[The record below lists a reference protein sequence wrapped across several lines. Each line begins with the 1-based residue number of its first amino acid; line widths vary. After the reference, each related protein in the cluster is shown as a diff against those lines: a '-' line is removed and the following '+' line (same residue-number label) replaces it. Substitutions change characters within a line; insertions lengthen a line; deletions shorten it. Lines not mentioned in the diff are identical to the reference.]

1 MQIKWLGNSS
11 FLIKTSLSKKILI
24 DPFTPLELLD
34 FDTTFDIITF
44 SKDFHKI
51 SNFDLSK
58 YGAKIITRDEVY
70 CENSIKIKGYLSYS
84 DNVSGLKRGKNYIY
98 LYEVDKLRICHLG
111 YLGHFLNEEIINI
124 LKNVDILFL
133 PIGWN
138 LCLNGNESYKL
149 SELLTPKYIITMC
162 YKCNKY
168 DFYFDGPL
176 DFISKSKNIYN
187 VNSSEININD
197 LPNNTPLTVLLKH

>member
-84 DNVSGLKRGKNYIY
+84 NNVSGLKRGKNYIY
-98 LYEVDKLRICHLG
+98 LYEVDKLRICNLG

-149 SELLTPKYIITMC
+149 SELLTPKYNIPMC

>member
-58 YGAKIITRDEVY
+58 
-70 CENSIKIKGYLSYS
+70 
-84 DNVSGLKRGKNYIY
+84 
-98 LYEVDKLRICHLG
+98 
-111 YLGHFLNEEIINI
+111 
-124 LKNVDILFL
+124 
-133 PIGWN
+133 
-138 LCLNGNESYKL
+138 
-149 SELLTPKYIITMC
+149 
-162 YKCNKY
+162 
-168 DFYFDGPL
+168 
-176 DFISKSKNIYN
+176 
-187 VNSSEININD
+187 
-197 LPNNTPLTVLLKH
+197 